1 MSKNIIL
8 IGMPGAGKS
17 TIGVLL
23 AKAINY
29 DFLDTDILIQ
39 QECNQKLY
47 EIINSKGIDE
57 FINIENAVLSN
68 LNVSNTVISTGGSAV
83 YGEEAMEHLKTDGIV
98 VYLKLSCV
106 EVINRIKDIT
116 TRGVVMKAGENIFG
130 VYKERVPL
138 YEKYADI
145 TIDAEGSTIEECVS
159 LVYSSIVN
167 KCNNI
172 E

>member
-1 MSKNIIL
+1 M
-8 IGMPGAGKS
+8 
-17 TIGVLL
+17 
-23 AKAINY
+23 
-29 DFLDTDILIQ
+29 
-39 QECNQKLY
+39 
-47 EIINSKGIDE
+47 
-57 FINIENAVLSN
+57 
-68 LNVSNTVISTGGSAV
+68 ISTGGSAI